1 MNFRVVYIANPCSL
15 NFKNNSLLVKNE
27 QGETLVPLNDISTIL
42 IDNLQTNIS
51 SFLLSKLS
59 ENKIVLIVVD
69 EKHLPCGV
77 LLPFNGKV
85 RMMEAY
91 KYQMSLDSN
100 YIGNLWVKIVSNKI
114 NNQAA
119 VLEYANQLGF
129 IKLKN
134 YTQNIIL
141 HDETNIEGTTA
152 SIYWKLLFSNSL
164 DYYTRNCNN
173 IRNDAL
179 NYGYAILRSIIA
191 NSLTC
196 KGFILH
202 QGIHHCN
209 QLNQFN
215 LADDII
221 EPFRALVDIEVYR
234 MFEEEGI
241 EDIVLS
247 KDIKKRLLSIVDSI
261 VVINGEKFN
270 LLSAIDKYTNSLFN
284 SFKKQDI
291 NELIEIS
298 LWI

>member
-1 MNFRVVYIANPCSL
+1 MNFRVVYITNPCSL

-59 ENKIVLIVVD
+59 DNKIVLIVVD

>member
-1 MNFRVVYIANPCSL
+1 MNFRVVYITNPCSL

-119 VLEYANQLGF
+119 VLEYANQLSF

-134 YTQNIIL
+134 FTQNIIP

-152 SIYWKLLFSNSL
+152 SIYWKCLFSNSL
-164 DYYTRNCNN
+164 DYYTRNCND

>member
-1 MNFRVVYIANPCSL
+1 MNFRVVYITNPCSL

-100 YIGNLWVKIVSNKI
+100 YIGNLWIKIVSNKI

-119 VLEYANQLGF
+119 VLEYANQLSF

-134 YTQNIIL
+134 FTQNIIP

-152 SIYWKLLFSNSL
+152 SIYWKCLFSNSL

-234 MFEEEGI
+234 MFEEEGM

-291 NELIEIS
+291 SELIEIS

>member
-1 MNFRVVYIANPCSL
+1 M
-15 NFKNNSLLVKNE
+15 
-27 QGETLVPLNDISTIL
+27 
-42 IDNLQTNIS
+42 
-51 SFLLSKLS
+51 LSKLS

-241 EDIVLS
+241 EDILLS

>member
-1 MNFRVVYIANPCSL
+1 MNFRVVYITNPCSL

-69 EKHLPCGV
+69 EKHFPCGV

-202 QGIHHCN
+202 QGIHHFN

-291 NELIEIS
+291 SELIEIS

>member
-69 EKHLPCGV
+69 EKHFPCGV

-234 MFEEEGI
+234 MFEEEGV
-241 EDIVLS
+241 EDILLS